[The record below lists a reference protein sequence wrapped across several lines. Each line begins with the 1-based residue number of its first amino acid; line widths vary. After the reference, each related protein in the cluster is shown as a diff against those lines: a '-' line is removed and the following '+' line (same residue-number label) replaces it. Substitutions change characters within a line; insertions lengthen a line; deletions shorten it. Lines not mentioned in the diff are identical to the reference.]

1 MRIAVLVKQVP
12 KFEAMSLGPDGRLVR
27 TGLELEMNPYCRR
40 AVAKGVELA
49 ASSGGT
55 CTVFTLGPPS
65 ADDVL
70 REAIAWGADGGVLVT
85 DPVCAGSDTLATARA
100 LAAALR
106 LCGPFDLVL
115 AGRNSVDADTGQV
128 GPEVA
133 ELLDL
138 PFLAGV
144 RELAID
150 ASSGAVQARCEYDD
164 GFVVA
169 ATTLPALV
177 SCAERLTDP
186 AKVPPEGRAA
196 VDASRIRRVSADELG
211 GGPWGQAG
219 SPTRVGRVEQLSVER
234 SRIVLSGPVE
244 EQVEEAVR
252 LLLDRGAL
260 EPTPALSVTSAR
272 QAVPDS
278 PKAGDGRA
286 IAVIVEPRRERTAR
300 ELLGAAAGL
309 GGRVVAVA
317 FDTDLDAAALSSY
330 GADTV
335 VRVEGVTVEED
346 VARALGDWVDEARPW
361 AVLAPGTMWGREVAS
376 RVAARLGAGL
386 TGDAVDLAV
395 EGDRLVGWKPAFGGA
410 LVAAVTAVSDV
421 QMVTVRPG
429 VLALPEP
436 RAADAGI
443 GVDIRAATPRG
454 RVRHLDAGRDDDL
467 DALVAADVVVGVGTA
482 VAPDEYDELRPL
494 LDVLGAELG
503 ATRKVT
509 DRGWLPRARQIGITG
524 RSIGPRLYVA
534 VGLSGKFNHVVG
546 VRGAGCV
553 LAINSDPDALV
564 FGACDIGI
572 VGDWHTVVPLLV
584 DALGAGDDLA
594 VNDGEPRVVVR

>member
-12 KFEAMSLGPDGRLVR
+12 KFEAMSLGADGRLVR
-27 TGLELEMNPYCRR
+27 EGLELEMNPYCRR

-55 CTVFTLGPPS
+55 CTVFTLGPPP

-70 REAIAWGADGGVLVT
+70 REAIAWGADGAVLLT
-85 DPVCAGSDTLATARA
+85 DPAFAGSDTLATARA

-106 LCGPFDLVL
+106 SSGPFDLVL

-133 ELLDL
+133 ELLDV

-144 RELAID
+144 KELSID
-150 ASSGAVQARCEYDD
+150 ARSGAVQARCEYDD

-169 ATTLPALV
+169 ATTLPALL

-196 VDASRIRRVSADELG
+196 VDASRIRRLSADELG
-211 GGPWGQAG
+211 DGPWGQAG
-219 SPTRVGRVEQLSVER
+219 SPTSVGRVEQLSVER
-234 SRIVLSGPVE
+234 SRVVLSGPVDT
-244 EQVEEAVR
+244 QVARAVA
-252 LLLDRGAL
+252 LLRDRGAL
-260 EPTPALSVTSAR
+260 DPTPSDVSVTTAR
-272 QAVPDS
+272 QAVPNS
-278 PKAGDGRA
+278 PKAADGTRV
-286 IAVIVEPRRERTAR
+286 IAVVVEPRRERTAR
-300 ELLGAAAGL
+300 ELLAAAAGL
-309 GGRVVAVA
+309 GGRVVAVT
-317 FDTDLDAAALSSY
+317 FDGVAPAALSSF
-330 GADTV
+330 GADAV
-335 VRVEGVTVEED
+335 VRVDGVSVEED
-346 VARALGDWVDEARPW
+346 VAGALGDWVDETRPW

-410 LVAAVTAVSDV
+410 LVAAVTASSDV

-429 VLALPEP
+429 VLPLPEP
-436 RAADAGI
+436 RASDTSI
-443 GVDIRAATPRG
+443 DVEVRKATSRG
-454 RVRHLDAGRDDDL
+454 RVRHLDARRDDDL

-494 LDVLGAELG
+494 LDALGAELG

-534 VGLSGKFNHVVG
+534 VGLSGKFNHMVG

-553 LAINSDPDALV
+553 LAINTDPDALV
-564 FGACDIGI
+564 FGACDVGI
-572 VGDWHTVVPLLV
+572 VADWRDVVPLLV
-584 DALGAGDDLA
+584 DAVDYGRARIS
-594 VNDGEPRVVVR
+594 P